1 MRSSQILE
9 GTVRE
14 LDHQLGALPSA
25 AIAEDGYHLANLRC
39 GHFFR
44 VAPAVVLL
52 ALLRPSYFGSRA
64 GTDRFLLFR
73 LLIN

>member
-1 MRSSQILE
+1 MESTL
-9 GTVRE
+9 RE
-14 LDHQLGALPSA
+14 LDHQLDTLPAA

-52 ALLRPSYFGSRA
+52 ALLRPSYFGSLA